1 MSALPTYCKLLAEK
15 FSVSDKVIAEG
26 AFDFVKVGHMNSFG
40 LKSPIKEGK
49 DKLWFTQEIMN
60 LESYALSVELFLL
73 EVAF

>member
-40 LKSPIKEGK
+40 LKCPIKEGK
-49 DKLWFTQEIMN
+49 DKL
-60 LESYALSVELFLL
+60 
-73 EVAF
+73 